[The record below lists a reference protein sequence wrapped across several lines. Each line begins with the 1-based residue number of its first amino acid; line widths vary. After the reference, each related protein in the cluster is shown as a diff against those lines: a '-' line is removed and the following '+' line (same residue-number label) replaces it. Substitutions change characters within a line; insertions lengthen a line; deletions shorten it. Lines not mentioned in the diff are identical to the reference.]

1 MRIFGGKFF
10 TLITSA
16 PLLIIA
22 GCCGNNPVD
31 QLLDFLKNEVI
42 TVIDEEPNDT
52 TTGDECTGANDFSG
66 CWIISQSN
74 GEAGTIA
81 LSQLDCSIS
90 GTVSLDGKENGT
102 ISGKANGSLIDFT
115 VTYIDGKKVA
125 YSAMLNDDAS
135 SITSGKGISSDGK
148 TFTWSASKGEC
159 QSVSVDGCWAV
170 DQNNGHIGIITL
182 QQNGSTI
189 TGTSGWTTHSNGPIK
204 GSIEGTTLTFTITY
218 PEGVTG
224 YYSATISNDQ
234 LSLINGAT
242 KSSTGDQA
250 QWNAKKT
257 TCNIPN
263 IKGCWAVDQDNG
275 HVGILTLQQNG
286 SSVTGTSRWT
296 THSNGP
302 IKGSI
307 EGTTL
312 SFTISYPEGVIG
324 YYTTTIN
331 SNATALVNGTTTS
344 STGDSAYW
352 SAEKTTCPQQADCE
366 LKMDQYTLALY
377 HLNEKNGT
385 TLTDETGRWNGTLYG
400 GVRVPGLCGNGL
412 QFNSGEYATFDT
424 IIPDA
429 QPEGTVELSVMF
441 DKDFDT
447 AGAYSIFGNDG
458 SRIQVIYKN
467 GQLFFLKNHSNIHKY
482 TNAGFTVVPGKWVTI
497 AVTWGAK
504 GMRIFI
510 DKELVSA
517 NTDCTAY
524 EVSPRTTLEN
534 IFYIGKKTW
543 CCMDGIGI
551 SKALS
556 FKGAIDEIRVSS
568 IARY

>member
-1 MRIFGGKFF
+1 MRFFGGKFF

-16 PLLIIA
+16 PLLFIA

-66 CWIISQSN
+66 CWIVSQSN

-81 LSQLDCSIS
+81 LGQLDCSIS

-102 ISGKANGSLIDFT
+102 FSGKANGSFIDFT
-115 VTYIDGKKVA
+115 VTYTDGKKVA

-204 GSIEGTTLTFTITY
+204 GSIE
-218 PEGVTG
+218 
-224 YYSATISNDQ
+224 
-234 LSLINGAT
+234 
-242 KSSTGDQA
+242 K
-250 QWNAKKT
+250 
-257 TCNIPN
+257 
-263 IKGCWAVDQDNG
+263 
-275 HVGILTLQQNG
+275 
-286 SSVTGTSRWT
+286 
-296 THSNGP
+296 
-302 IKGSI
+302 
-307 EGTTL
+307 TTL
-312 SFTISYPEGVIG
+312 SFTISYPEGVTG

-331 SNATALVNGTTTS
+331 SNATAMVNGTTKS
-344 STGDSAYW
+344 STGDSANW

-377 HLNEKNGT
+377 HFNEETGT
-385 TLTDETGRWNGTLYG
+385 TLTDETGRWNGILYG

-458 SRIQVIYKN
+458 SRIQIIYKN
-467 GQLFFLKNHSNIHKY
+467 GQIFFLKNHSNIHKY
-482 TNAGFTVVPGKWVTI
+482 TNTGFTVVPGKWVTI
-497 AVTWGAK
+497 AVTWGTE

-510 DKELVSA
+510 DRELVSA